1 MQVKTKEDKIMT
13 LEEVQK
19 KYAEVAI
26 EVGHKIRQISELQ
39 DAMLKLEQ
47 EVDVFTQDL
56 INLSKKGIELKQEQ
70 KHD

>member
-19 KYAEVAI
+19 KYVEVAI